1 MRHHFNRCLHQL
13 RQWHSSPKTR
23 HDSRATSSPSAPKAL
38 EQAVEL
44 DTQTSWPTH
53 RIRSFLLMQGSS
65 KNAE

>member
-13 RQWHSSPKTR
+13 RQWRSQPKA
-23 HDSRATSSPSAPKAL
+23 HLSAAAPNSPKAL

-65 KNAE
+65 KNAD

>member
-23 HDSRATSSPSAPKAL
+23 HDSRAASSPSAPKAL
-38 EQAVEL
+38 EQTIEL